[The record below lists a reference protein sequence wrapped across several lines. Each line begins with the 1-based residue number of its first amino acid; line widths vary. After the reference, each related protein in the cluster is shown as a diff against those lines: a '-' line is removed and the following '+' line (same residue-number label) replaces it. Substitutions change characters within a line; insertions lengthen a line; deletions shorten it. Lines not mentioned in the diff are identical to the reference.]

1 MPSNDPSD
9 PLGPSTPPWASQQ
22 NGDPPKPTASL
33 PDLTSL
39 AQFEPPTALVPRTQ
53 TVDQKPFAQ
62 TSDETES
69 EDNEDVDESDDDESD
84 DDDEIDEERAARVDA
99 LDHEV
104 LQHIEKKQFV
114 EAGALYKK
122 LALLMDPD
130 EIEGTISFQRGCEDL
145 AKGKMLHALFTLSID
160 STYLDSCDVLSEQ
173 LGKYFE
179 DAGDLLLAA
188 FAYKISFAN
197 EVTEKG
203 DRLITTLGLEEDE
216 AEEMFFAR
224 RVEFWHG
231 QAATSSGWREG
242 YELARHYAVGAE
254 EQEAVATLDPLC
266 TRHPTVPDLFF
277 LRAQVLLELEELE
290 LAQNDLVRAKEL
302 APEDGRVEWLIEL
315 LDDARAATKPTALA
329 PVSSLPTYSSTP
341 RQAIAAAPKE
351 TTTSFSMSGG
361 TIYSIVLFTL
371 LAAAYAAHR
380 LGYY

>member
-22 NGDPPKPTASL
+22 NGDPTKPSASL

-39 AQFEPPTALVPRTQ
+39 AQFEPPTALVPTAQ
-53 TVDQKPFAQ
+53 TTAQKAFVQ
-62 TSDETES
+62 TSDKIGS
-69 EDNEDVDESDDDESD
+69 EYDEDDDE
-84 DDDEIDEERAARVDA
+84 DDDEVDDDEVDEERAARVDA

-122 LALLMDPD
+122 LTLLMDPD
-130 EIEGTISFQRGCEDL
+130 EIEGTLSFQRGCEDL
-145 AKGKMLHALFTLSID
+145 SKGKMLHALFTLSID

-254 EQEAVATLDPLC
+254 EQEAVSTLDPLC
-266 TRHPTVPDLFF
+266 TRHPTVPELFF

-290 LAQNDLVRAKEL
+290 QAQNDLLRAKEL
-302 APEDGRVEWLIEL
+302 APEDGRVEWLTEL
-315 LDDARAATKPTALA
+315 INEARAATKPTALA
-329 PVSSLPTYSSTP
+329 PVSSPTYSSTT
-341 RQAIAAAPKE
+341 RRAIAEPPKE
-351 TTTSFSMSGG
+351 TETSSALSGG
-361 TIYSIVLFTL
+361 TLYSLVLFVL
-371 LAAAYAAHR
+371 LAVAYIAHR